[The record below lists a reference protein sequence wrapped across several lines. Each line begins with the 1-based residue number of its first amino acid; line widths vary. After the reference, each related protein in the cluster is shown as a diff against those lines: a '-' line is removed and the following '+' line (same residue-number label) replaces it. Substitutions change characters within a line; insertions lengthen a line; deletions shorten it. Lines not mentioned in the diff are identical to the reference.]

1 MIRIALVEDEAEVRA
16 QLQGY
21 VQRHT
26 RQYGTE
32 FAVTEFA
39 DGMELLDDY
48 RPVYDILFLDVEMKH
63 LDGMETARRVR
74 DAGQGRHHR
83 FLSRIWHSMPSA
95 GTRWARWTMCSSRCL
110 ILHFRS
116 SCARP
121 KNSCAAAHGI
131 IWPCRWR
138 AECGGWIRPSSIIWK
153 ARGHR
158 VHFYTEEG
166 DFVAAGTLKAFE
178 EKLAERPFA
187 RCNSGYLVNL
197 AQVKSVQQ
205 GMVQVGP
212 YELQVSRPGGKPSSR
227 RWPTTSGVRV
237 HDGIAQ
243 HPAPVYGAG

>member
-48 RPVYDILFLDVEMKH
+48 RPVYDVLFLDVEMKH

-74 DAGQGRHHR
+74 ELDKDVIIVFITNMAQYAIGGYAVGALDYVLKPVLDPGVTGDYVHKPVPYFAFSQQLRKAEEQLRRRARHYLALPVEGGMR
-83 FLSRIWHSMPSA
+83 RLD
-95 GTRWARWTMCSSRCL
+95 SSL
-110 ILHFRS
+110 IYYLES
-116 SCARP
+116 
-121 KNSCAAAHGI
+121 
-131 IWPCRWR
+131 
-138 AECGGWIRPSSIIWK
+138 E
-153 ARGHR
+153 GHR

-187 RCNSGYLVNL
+187 RCTSGYLVNL

-212 YELQVSRPGGKPSSR
+212 YELQVSRPRRKAFLAALADHIGGE
-227 RWPTTSGVRV
+227 
-237 HDGIAQ
+237 
-243 HPAPVYGAG
+243 GA

>member
-48 RPVYDILFLDVEMKH
+48 RPVYDVLFLDVEMKH

-74 DAGQGRHHR
+74 HYLALPVEGGLRRLD
-83 FLSRIWHSMPSA
+83 
-95 GTRWARWTMCSSRCL
+95 SSL
-110 ILHFRS
+110 IYYLES
-116 SCARP
+116 
-121 KNSCAAAHGI
+121 
-131 IWPCRWR
+131 
-138 AECGGWIRPSSIIWK
+138 E
-153 ARGHR
+153 GHR

-166 DFVAAGTLKAFE
+166 DFAAAGTLKAFE

-197 AQVKSVQQ
+197 AQVKGVQQ

-212 YELQVSRPGGKPSSR
+212 YELQLSRPRRKAFLAALADHIGG
-227 RWPTTSGVRV
+227 G
-237 HDGIAQ
+237 
-243 HPAPVYGAG
+243 GA